1 MCMINRI
8 SSLAPE
14 KDLKRYYI
22 RDALGNLAR
31 FTNDKI
37 SNILDVEYHF
47 DLGSKELVKDYSLE
61 EDDGWTF
68 LNIYLGKIYGFKKDI
83 ISEETKD
90 IIEKIVACAPVCL
103 STDNNSEKQEKINN
117 LQAAIKKYTKQKK
130 IDIFC
135 DDIES
140 LLYDYNH
147 DSFVAYSMII
157 TIICMIL
164 NEYDPYDICYINE
177 KNKAVYYYCE
187 LSRGIYTCCDFREV
201 SLEQSVNLANDIEY
215 IKATLSPDRLKQFG
229 SPDSFNIAYSK
240 KIFNDIETLYGSK
253 CFKLKD
259 YVIYNDKK
267 NVLRSIKKIQS
278 MNEDA
283 NDIIVSAS
291 AKYLDNIIKLL
302 QFSAINNRNDK
313 LIADIENNRMKLFL
327 DLNDD
332 DNVNNTFFEMFYRH
346 YSARLLQNKPIDITK
361 RKRLFTNG
369 VNIEFNPTNE
379 LFKGIEFKYHIQEYI
394 YKDKLRIYIR
404 IQNQYMNRYFILS
417 EGHRDWPLLCYNGFE
432 FIALLFAL
440 VIIGVDNIS
449 GIIIDMCKTFFLDVV
464 NKQKNNDC
472 NMLIVDDN
480 GQKTN
485 NSNTVITN
493 NCIFMSKIIME
504 TITEIETMFDSQVSG
519 SGMNNQ
525 GRKILSI
532 SEIYSEEVHLN
543 PFIRKLPT
551 GQNASDS
558 AKSLAKRL
566 RVNLPDGHT
575 IVEGH
580 NREVKKKKK

>member
-1 MCMINRI
+1 MINRI
-8 SSLAPE
+8 SQLAPE

-37 SNILDVEYHF
+37 SNMLEVEYHF
-47 DLGSKELVKDYSLE
+47 DLGSKELVRDYRLE

-83 ISEETKD
+83 ISEETKN
-90 IIEKIVACAPVCL
+90 IIEKIIASAPVCL
-103 STDNNSEKQEKINN
+103 STNNSSEKQERINV
-117 LQAAIKKYTKQKK
+117 LQTAIKKYTKQNK
-130 IDIFC
+130 ISTFC
-135 DDIES
+135 DDVES
-140 LLYDYNH
+140 LLYDYDH
-147 DSFVAYSMII
+147 SSFIAYSMIVI
-157 TIICMIL
+157 IICMIL

-201 SLEQSVNLANDIEY
+201 SLEQSVNLANDMEY
-215 IKATLSPDRLKQFG
+215 IKATLGPDRIREFG
-229 SPDSFNIAYSK
+229 SPESFNVAYSK
-240 KIFNDIETLYGSK
+240 KMLNDIESLYGSK

-259 YVIYNDKK
+259 YIIDYNKK
-267 NVLRSIKKIQS
+267 NVSRTIEKIQY
-278 MNEDA
+278 MGEDI
-283 NDIIVSAS
+283 NDMIISSS
-291 AKYLDNIIKLL
+291 AKYFDNTIKLL
-302 QFSAINNRNDK
+302 QFSAIDNHNTK
-313 LIADIENNRMKLFL
+313 LIEDIENNRMKLFL
-327 DLNDD
+327 DFNDD
-332 DNVNNTFFEMFYRH
+332 EHVNNTFFEMFYR
-346 YSARLLQNKPIDITK
+346 YYGARLLQNNLIDITK

-369 VNIEFNPTNE
+369 IDIEFNPTNV

-417 EGHRDWPLLCYNGFE
+417 EGHKDWPLLCYNGFE
-432 FIALLFAL
+432 FIAILFAL

-464 NKQKNNDC
+464 SNQRKNNC
-472 NMLIVDDN
+472 SILTVNDDGVKTDDSDSLVTN
-480 GQKTN
+480 G
-485 NSNTVITN
+485 
-493 NCIFMSKIIME
+493 CLFMSKVIME

-519 SGMNNQ
+519 SGNEYQ

-532 SEIYSEEVHLN
+532 SEMYSEEVHLN

-551 GQNASDS
+551 GQSASDN
-558 AKSLAKRL
+558 AKNLAKRL
-566 RVNLPDGHT
+566 RVELPDGYT

>member
-1 MCMINRI
+1 MINRI
-8 SSLAPE
+8 SQLAPE

-37 SNILDVEYHF
+37 SNMLEVEYHF
-47 DLGSKELVKDYSLE
+47 DLGSKELVRDYSLE

-83 ISEETKD
+83 ISKETKD
-90 IIEKIVACAPVCL
+90 IIEKIIASAPVCL
-103 STDNNSEKQEKINN
+103 STDNSSEKQERINA
-117 LQAAIKKYTKQKK
+117 LQASIKKYTKQKK
-130 IDIFC
+130 IGAFC

-140 LLYDYNH
+140 LLYDYDHN
-147 DSFVAYSMII
+147 SFIAYSMIV

-201 SLEQSVNLANDIEY
+201 SLEQSVNLANDMEY
-215 IKATLSPDRLKQFG
+215 IKATLGPDRIREFG
-229 SPDSFNIAYSK
+229 SPESFNVAYSK
-240 KIFNDIETLYGSK
+240 KMLNDIESLYGSK

-259 YVIYNDKK
+259 YVIDNDKK
-267 NVLRSIKKIQS
+267 NVLRSIEKIQS
-278 MNEDA
+278 MNEDT
-283 NDIIVSAS
+283 NDIIIFAS

-302 QFSAINNRNDK
+302 QFSAINSHNNK
-313 LIADIENNRMKLFL
+313 LFADIENNRIKLFL
-327 DLNDD
+327 DFNDD
-332 DNVNNTFFEMFYRH
+332 DNVNNTFFEMFYRY

-369 VNIEFNPTNE
+369 VDIEFNPTNV

-417 EGHRDWPLLCYNGFE
+417 EGHKDWPLLCYNGFE
-432 FIALLFAL
+432 FIALLFSL

-464 NKQKNNDC
+464 SRQNGDNC
-472 NMLIVDDN
+472 NMFTVDDN
-480 GQKTN
+480 GLKTDD
-485 NSNTVITN
+485 SNTIVTN
-493 NCIFMSKIIME
+493 GCIFMSKIIME

-519 SGMNNQ
+519 SSNEYQ

-532 SEIYSEEVHLN
+532 SEMYSEEVHLN

-551 GQNASDS
+551 GQSASDN

-566 RVNLPDGHT
+566 RVDLPDGYT

>member
-1 MCMINRI
+1 MINRI
-8 SSLAPE
+8 SQLAPE

-31 FTNDKI
+31 FTNDKV
-37 SNILDVEYHF
+37 SNMLEVEYHF
-47 DLGSKELVKDYSLE
+47 DLGSKEIVKEYSLE

-83 ISEETKD
+83 ISEETKN
-90 IIEKIVACAPVCL
+90 IIEKIIASAPVCL
-103 STDNNSEKQEKINN
+103 STNNSSEKQERINV
-117 LQAAIKKYTKQKK
+117 LQATIKKYTKQNK
-130 IDIFC
+130 ISTFC

-140 LLYDYNH
+140 LLYDYDHN
-147 DSFVAYSMII
+147 SFIAYSMIV
-157 TIICMIL
+157 TMICMIL
-164 NEYDPYDICYINE
+164 NEYNPYDICYINE

-201 SLEQSVNLANDIEY
+201 SLEQSVNLANDMEY
-215 IKATLSPDRLKQFG
+215 IKATLGPERIKEFG
-229 SPDSFNIAYSK
+229 SPESFNVAYSK
-240 KIFNDIETLYGSK
+240 KMLNDIEGLYGSK

-259 YVIYNDKK
+259 YVIDYNKK
-267 NVLRSIKKIQS
+267 NVSRTIEKIQS
-278 MNEDA
+278 MSEDI
-283 NDIIVSAS
+283 NDMIISSS
-291 AKYLDNIIKLL
+291 AKYFDNTIKLL
-302 QFSAINNRNDK
+302 QFSAIDNHNIK
-313 LIADIENNRMKLFL
+313 LIEDIENNKTKLFL
-327 DLNDD
+327 DFNDD
-332 DNVNNTFFEMFYRH
+332 EHVNNTFFEMFYR
-346 YSARLLQNKPIDITK
+346 YYAARLLQNKFIDITK

-369 VNIEFNPTNE
+369 VDIEFNPTNV

-417 EGHRDWPLLCYNGFE
+417 EGHKDWPLLCYNGFE

-464 NKQKNNDC
+464 GNQRKNNC
-472 NMLIVDDN
+472 SILTVNDDGVKTDDSDSLVTN
-480 GQKTN
+480 G
-485 NSNTVITN
+485 
-493 NCIFMSKIIME
+493 CLFMSKVIME

-519 SGMNNQ
+519 SGNEYQ

-532 SEIYSEEVHLN
+532 SEMYSEEVHLN

-551 GQNASDS
+551 GQSASDN

-566 RVNLPDGHT
+566 RVELPDGYT

>member
-1 MCMINRI
+1 MINRI
-8 SSLAPE
+8 SQLALE

-31 FTNDKI
+31 FTNDKV
-37 SNILDVEYHF
+37 SNMLKVEYHF
-47 DLGSKELVKDYSLE
+47 DLGSKEIVKEYSLE

-83 ISEETKD
+83 ISEETKN
-90 IIEKIVACAPVCL
+90 IIEKIIASAPVCL
-103 STDNNSEKQEKINN
+103 STNNSSEKQERINV
-117 LQAAIKKYTKQKK
+117 LQATIKKYTKQKK
-130 IDIFC
+130 ISTFC

-140 LLYDYNH
+140 LLYDYDHN
-147 DSFVAYSMII
+147 SFIAYSMIV
-157 TIICMIL
+157 TMICMIL
-164 NEYDPYDICYINE
+164 NEYNPYDICYINE

-201 SLEQSVNLANDIEY
+201 SLEQSVNLANDMEY
-215 IKATLSPDRLKQFG
+215 IKTTLGPERIKEFG
-229 SPDSFNIAYSK
+229 SPESFNVAYSK
-240 KIFNDIETLYGSK
+240 KMLNDIESLYGSK

-259 YVIYNDKK
+259 YVIDYNKK
-267 NVLRSIKKIQS
+267 NISRTIEKIQS
-278 MNEDA
+278 MGEDI
-283 NDIIVSAS
+283 NDMIISSS
-291 AKYLDNIIKLL
+291 AKYFDNTIKLL
-302 QFSAINNRNDK
+302 QFSAIDNHNIK
-313 LIADIENNRMKLFL
+313 LIEDIENNKKKLFL
-327 DLNDD
+327 DFNDD
-332 DNVNNTFFEMFYRH
+332 EHVNNTFFELFYR
-346 YSARLLQNKPIDITK
+346 YYAARLLQNKFIDITK

-369 VNIEFNPTNE
+369 VDIEFNPTNV
-379 LFKGIEFKYHIQEYI
+379 LFKDIEFKYHIQEYI

-417 EGHRDWPLLCYNGFE
+417 EGHKDWPLLCYNGFE

-464 NKQKNNDC
+464 SRQKSDNC
-472 NMLIVDDN
+472 NMFIVDDN
-480 GQKTN
+480 ELKTGD
-485 NSNTVITN
+485 SNTIVAN
-493 NCIFMSKIIME
+493 GCIFMSKIIME

-519 SGMNNQ
+519 SGNEYQ

-551 GQNASDS
+551 GQSASDN

-566 RVNLPDGHT
+566 RVELPDGYT

-580 NREVKKKKK
+580 NREIKKKKK